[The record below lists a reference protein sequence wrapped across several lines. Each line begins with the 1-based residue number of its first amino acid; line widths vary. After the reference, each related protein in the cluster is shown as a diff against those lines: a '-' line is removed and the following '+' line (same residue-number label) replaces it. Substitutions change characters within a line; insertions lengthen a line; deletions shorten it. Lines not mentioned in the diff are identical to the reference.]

1 MVSSFQQYVSN
12 NRLELVRRS
21 TVLEGYMLSK
31 LDTETIINKGVVQKL
46 GFVQMKE
53 VVNLNRA
60 WDWVCQPHTFT
71 KTILEDL
78 HEVIS
83 DEVTNYRYLEGYFR
97 SETYEVKISG
107 SSYIPPCVSR
117 NDALNEFGYHLEN
130 LLHFLGSNNST
141 EQKMDECLHF
151 YLYLMKRQFFHDC
164 NKRTSYLFLNYLF
177 NAFDLGC
184 IMYLPKLSAEGTYL
198 KHLKNFYESEDIRY
212 VKQFVTYLKKYY
224 VKPIC

>member
-12 NRLELVRRS
+12 NRLDLVRRS

-78 HEVIS
+78 HEIIS
-83 DEVTNYRYLEGYFR
+83 DEVTNYRYLEGDFR
-97 SETYEVKISG
+97 SET
-107 SSYIPPCVSR
+107 
-117 NDALNEFGYHLEN
+117 
-130 LLHFLGSNNST
+130 
-141 EQKMDECLHF
+141 
-151 YLYLMKRQFFHDC
+151 
-164 NKRTSYLFLNYLF
+164 
-177 NAFDLGC
+177 
-184 IMYLPKLSAEGTYL
+184 
-198 KHLKNFYESEDIRY
+198 
-212 VKQFVTYLKKYY
+212 
-224 VKPIC
+224 

>member
-78 HEVIS
+78 HEIIS

-107 SSYIPPCVSR
+107 SSYVPPCVNR
-117 NDALNEFGYHLEN
+117 NDALNEFGYHLGNPLSLNGRLRPPISNKHPN
-130 LLHFLGSNNST
+130 LHVLTVNLH
-141 EQKMDECLHF
+141 E
-151 YLYLMKRQFFHDC
+151 
-164 NKRTSYLFLNYLF
+164 
-177 NAFDLGC
+177 
-184 IMYLPKLSAEGTYL
+184 
-198 KHLKNFYESEDIRY
+198 
-212 VKQFVTYLKKYY
+212 
-224 VKPIC
+224 